1 MHPRYRGFTRYPLAA
16 ADSIMSDE
24 SRQAEVNHLLTVLD
38 RYPGMHVWVV
48 GDLMLDEYVM
58 GAVERI
64 SPEAPVPVVRVRDT
78 EHRLGGAANVA
89 RQVATLGGRV
99 SLAGVIGDDTAGDD
113 LLRLCGIANIDTR
126 AVVRLPE
133 RRTTRKLRVL
143 GHSQQL
149 LRLDWEDAKPCPP
162 QATVRM
168 ISALA
173 DGSTPDAIILSD
185 YAKGVLTPET
195 IAAIAA
201 LRGTGPVVVDPKHRD
216 FARYRGATT
225 ITPNL
230 RELEAAAGQTLDVDD
245 TGAISAA
252 ARPLAQAAGLEAMV
266 VTLGDRG
273 MLVVPVQ
280 GHETVVPAIQRA
292 VYDVTGAGDTA
303 ISVLALSL
311 AARASLL
318 EAAQLAN
325 AAAGISVG
333 QIGAVAVDAGSI
345 RDALAAR
352 PDGKILTREDLVTR
366 ASTWR
371 MAGKRIVLTN
381 GCFDLLHAGHLSLLS
396 QAAKLGDI
404 LVLAINSDASVRRL
418 KGPER
423 PLVPQEDRAAVLA
436 ALGFVDAV
444 TIFDEDTPLEV
455 LQSVRPH
462 VLVKGGDYQ
471 LDQVVGRE
479 FIEATGGRVALVP
492 LTPEKSTTALV
503 ERIRSGGK
511 TR

>member
-1 MHPRYRGFTRYPLAA
+1 MNIEA
-16 ADSIMSDE
+16 
-24 SRQAEVNHLLTVLD
+24 LLTTLD
-38 RYPGMHVWVV
+38 RYSGMHIWVV

-89 RQVATLGGRV
+89 RQVAALGATV
-99 SLAGVIGDDTAGDD
+99 TLAGVIGDDSAGDD
-113 LLRLCGIANIDTR
+113 FLRLCEASSIDTH
-126 AVVRLPE
+126 AVIRLPE

-149 LRLDWEDAKPCPP
+149 LRLDWEDVRPCAPS
-162 QATVRM
+162 ATVRM
-168 ISALA
+168 VSKLA
-173 DGSTPDAIILSD
+173 DGRRPDAIILSD

-195 IAAIAA
+195 IASVTA
-201 LRGTGPVVVDPKHRD
+201 LRGAGPVVVDPKHRD
-216 FARYRGATT
+216 FTRYRGATT

-230 RELEAAAGQTLDVDD
+230 RELEAAAGEKLDADD
-245 TGAISAA
+245 TAAVAAA
-252 ARPLAQAAGLEAMV
+252 ARPLAAAAGLEAMV

-273 MLVVPVQ
+273 MLVVPVD
-280 GHETVVPAIQRA
+280 GNDVAVPATQRA

-303 ISVLALSL
+303 ISVLTLSL
-311 AARASLL
+311 AAGAPLL
-318 EAAQLAN
+318 SAAQLAN
-325 AAAGISVG
+325 AAAGVSVG
-333 QIGAVAVDAGSI
+333 QIGAVAVDAPSI

-352 PDGKILTREDLVTR
+352 PDGKVLSREDLTAR
-366 ASTWR
+366 AATWR
-371 MAGKRIVLTN
+371 MAGKRIVFTN
-381 GCFDLLHAGHLSLLS
+381 GCYDLLHAGHLSLLS

-404 LVLAINSDASVRRL
+404 LVLAINSDNSVRRL

-455 LQSVRPH
+455 LQAVRPH
-462 VLVKGGDYQ
+462 VLVKGGDYK
-471 LDQVVGRE
+471 LDQVVGRDLMD
-479 FIEATGGRVALVP
+479 ATGGRVVLVP

-503 ERIRSGGK
+503 ERIRSGAK
-511 TR
+511 PR